1 MISVYFT
8 VKKVEIIDNE
18 RKETTLT
25 LEIKNDGTLILEG
38 KEYKYTTVNNVI
50 NIDNGKVL
58 TASKDNVL
66 TYNDYEGVIFTTDAV
81 LPEKDNNQNNNQD
94 QNNNQNN

>member
-1 MISVYFT
+1 M
-8 VKKVEIIDNE
+8 
-18 RKETTLT
+18 T